1 MTVYGNTEV
10 VAALHLMVESG
21 HVPHALL
28 LHEDDG
34 GGAFPLV
41 INFLEELYGGSPRV
55 QKLIHPDIHFVFP
68 VAGSD
73 KPVSMQFLG
82 KFREL
87 ALENPYFFENELYTA
102 IGIEGKQGNISVNE
116 ARSILD
122 RLSLSAVE
130 GGYRTVLVYLPEKMN
145 AQAANA
151 LLKMVEEPP
160 AKTLFVLITHAPE
173 KVLVTISSR
182 CLHMRVQPLSPEAER
197 EVHARENASNQ
208 MLTDLF
214 HDLLEA
220 IVSRDR
226 LKALETGEAVAELK
240 VREQQKSFCR
250 LASEDLRRLFFL
262 QKMPALARVPEGEED
277 FYKRMAGALKP
288 TFPRRGMAALDRALL
303 LIERNVNQKILF
315 TDLVNQLYSLSEVPP
330 PRGGVSG
337 GGNV

>member
-10 VAALHLMVESG
+10 VAALHQMVASG

-34 GGAFPLV
+34 GGAFPLS
-41 INFLEELYGGSPRV
+41 INFLEELYNGSPRV

-73 KPVSMQFLG
+73 KPVSLQFMG

-160 AKTLFVLITHAPE
+160 AKTLFLLITHAPE
-173 KVLVTISSR
+173 KVLITISSR

-208 MLTDLF
+208 ALTDLF

-240 VREQQKSFCR
+240 VREQQKTFCR

-303 LIERNVNQKILF
+303 LVERNVNQKILF
-315 TDLVNQLYSLSEVPP
+315 TDLVNQLYSL
-330 PRGGVSG
+330 
-337 GGNV
+337 

>member
-208 MLTDLF
+208 ALTDLF

-315 TDLVNQLYSLSEVPP
+315 TDLVNQLYSL
-330 PRGGVSG
+330 
-337 GGNV
+337 

>member
-55 QKLIHPDIHFVFP
+55 QKLIHPDIYFVFP

-130 GGYRTVLVYLPEKMN
+130 GGYRTVVVYLPEKMN

-208 MLTDLF
+208 ALTDLF

-315 TDLVNQLYSLSEVPP
+315 TDLVNQLYSL
-330 PRGGVSG
+330 
-337 GGNV
+337 

>member
-73 KPVSMQFLG
+73 KPVSLQFMG

-130 GGYRTVLVYLPEKMN
+130 GGYRTVVVYLPEKMN

-208 MLTDLF
+208 MFTDLF

-315 TDLVNQLYSLSEVPP
+315 TDLVNQLYSL
-330 PRGGVSG
+330 
-337 GGNV
+337 

>member
-1 MTVYGNTEV
+1 MMKVYGNTEV
-10 VAALHLMVESG
+10 VAALHKMVESG
-21 HVPHALL
+21 HVPHAML

-41 INFLEELYGGSPRV
+41 LNFLEELYGGNPRV

-73 KPVSMQFLG
+73 KPVSLQFIG
-82 KFREL
+82 PFREL
-87 ALENPYFFENELYTA
+87 VLDNPYFFENELYTA
-102 IGIEGKQGNISVNE
+102 IGIEGKQAGISVHE

-130 GGYRTVLVYLPEKMN
+130 GGYRTVVMYLPEKMN
-145 AQAANA
+145 VQAANA

-160 AKTLFVLITHAPE
+160 QNTLFLLITHAPE

-182 CLHMRVQPLSPEAER
+182 CLHMRVQPLTPEAEA
-197 EVHARENASNQ
+197 EVHAREAAGNTA
-208 MLTDLF
+208 LVDLF

-220 IVSRDR
+220 ILARDM
-226 LKALETGEAVAELK
+226 LKAIETGEAVADLK

-250 LASEDLRRLFFL
+250 LASEDLRRIFML
-262 QKMPALARVPEGEED
+262 QKMPQLAHVPEGEED
-277 FYKRMAGALKP
+277 FYRRMSSALKP
-288 TFPRRGMAALDRALL
+288 TFPRRALSVMDRALM

-315 TDLVNQLYSLSEVPP
+315 TDMVNQLYML
-330 PRGGVSG
+330 
-337 GGNV
+337 

>member
-10 VAALHLMVESG
+10 VAALHQMVENG

-34 GGAFPLV
+34 GGAFPLS

-68 VAGSD
+68 VACSD
-73 KPVSMQFLG
+73 KPVSLQFMG

-130 GGYRTVLVYLPEKMN
+130 GGYRTVVVYLPEKMN

-160 AKTLFVLITHAPE
+160 AKTLFLLITHAPE
-173 KVLVTISSR
+173 KVLITISSR

-208 MLTDLF
+208 ALTDLF

-240 VREQQKSFCR
+240 VREQQKTFCR

-303 LIERNVNQKILF
+303 LVERNVNQKILF
-315 TDLVNQLYSLSEVPP
+315 TDLVNQLYSL
-330 PRGGVSG
+330 
-337 GGNV
+337 

>member
-10 VAALHLMVESG
+10 VAALHQMVASG

-34 GGAFPLV
+34 SGAFPLC

-73 KPVSMQFLG
+73 KPVSLQFMG

-130 GGYRTVLVYLPEKMN
+130 GGYRTVVVYLPEKMN

-208 MLTDLF
+208 ALTDLF

-240 VREQQKSFCR
+240 VREQQKTFCR

-303 LIERNVNQKILF
+303 LVERNVNQKILF
-315 TDLVNQLYSLSEVPP
+315 TDLVNQLYSL
-330 PRGGVSG
+330 
-337 GGNV
+337 

>member
-73 KPVSMQFLG
+73 KPVSLQFMG

-130 GGYRTVLVYLPEKMN
+130 GGYRTVVVYLPEKMN

-173 KVLVTISSR
+173 KVLTTISSR

-315 TDLVNQLYSLSEVPP
+315 TDLVNQLYSLS
-330 PRGGVSG
+330 
-337 GGNV
+337 

>member
-10 VAALHLMVESG
+10 VAALHQMVASG

-34 GGAFPLV
+34 GGAFPLC
-41 INFLEELYGGSPRV
+41 INFLEELYSGSPRV

-73 KPVSMQFLG
+73 KPVSLQFMG

-288 TFPRRGMAALDRALL
+288 TFPRRGMVALDRALL
-303 LIERNVNQKILF
+303 LVERNVNQKILF
-315 TDLVNQLYSLSEVPP
+315 TDLVNQLYSL
-330 PRGGVSG
+330 
-337 GGNV
+337 

>member
-10 VAALHLMVESG
+10 VAALHQMVASG

-34 GGAFPLV
+34 GGAFPLC
-41 INFLEELYGGSPRV
+41 INFLEDLYGGSPRV

-73 KPVSMQFLG
+73 KPVSLQFMG

-160 AKTLFVLITHAPE
+160 AKTLFLLITHAPE
-173 KVLVTISSR
+173 KVLITISSR

-208 MLTDLF
+208 ALTDLF

-240 VREQQKSFCR
+240 VREQQKTFCR

-303 LIERNVNQKILF
+303 LVERNVNQKILF
-315 TDLVNQLYSLSEVPP
+315 TDLVNQLYSL
-330 PRGGVSG
+330 
-337 GGNV
+337 

>member
-10 VAALHLMVESG
+10 VAALHQMVASG

-34 GGAFPLV
+34 GGAFPLS
-41 INFLEELYGGSPRV
+41 INFLEELYSGSPRV

-208 MLTDLF
+208 ALTDLF

-240 VREQQKSFCR
+240 VREQQKTFCR

-288 TFPRRGMAALDRALL
+288 TFPRRGMVALDRALL
-303 LIERNVNQKILF
+303 LVERNVNQKILF
-315 TDLVNQLYSLSEVPP
+315 TDLVNQLYSL
-330 PRGGVSG
+330 
-337 GGNV
+337 

>member
-1 MTVYGNTEV
+1 MIVYGNTEV
-10 VAALHLMVESG
+10 VAALHQMVQSG

-34 GGAFPLV
+34 GGAFPLAM
-41 INFLEELYGGSPRV
+41 NFLEELYGGSPRV

-73 KPVSMQFLG
+73 KPVSLQFIA

-102 IGIEGKQGNISVNE
+102 IGIEGKQGMISVNE

-160 AKTLFVLITHAPE
+160 AKTLFLLITHAPE
-173 KVLVTISSR
+173 KVLITISSR

-208 MLTDLF
+208 VLTDLF

-220 IVSRDR
+220 IVARDR
-226 LKALETGEAVAELK
+226 LKALETGEAVADLK
-240 VREQQKSFCR
+240 VREQQKTFCR

-262 QKMPALARVPEGEED
+262 QKMPALAHVPEGEED

-288 TFPRRGMAALDRALL
+288 TFPRKGMAALDRALL
-303 LIERNVNQKILF
+303 LVERNVNQKILF
-315 TDLVNQLYSLSEVPP
+315 TDLVNQLYSL
-330 PRGGVSG
+330 
-337 GGNV
+337 

>member
-10 VAALHLMVESG
+10 VAALHQMVASG

-34 GGAFPLV
+34 GGAFPLC

-173 KVLVTISSR
+173 KVLITISSR

-208 MLTDLF
+208 ALTDLF

-240 VREQQKSFCR
+240 VREQQKTFCR

-315 TDLVNQLYSLSEVPP
+315 TDLVNQLYSL
-330 PRGGVSG
+330 
-337 GGNV
+337 

>member
-34 GGAFPLV
+34 GGAFPLC

-208 MLTDLF
+208 ALTDLF

-262 QKMPALARVPEGEED
+262 QKMPALAGVPEGEED

-315 TDLVNQLYSLSEVPP
+315 TDLVNQLYSL
-330 PRGGVSG
+330 
-337 GGNV
+337 

>member
-10 VAALHLMVESG
+10 VAALHQMVRSG

-34 GGAFPLV
+34 GGAFPLS

-68 VAGSD
+68 VAGAD
-73 KPVSMQFLG
+73 KPVSLQFAG

-87 ALENPYFFENELYTA
+87 ALDNPYFYENELYTA

-130 GGYRTVLVYLPEKMN
+130 GGYRTVLLYLPEKMN

-160 AKTLFVLITHAPE
+160 AKTLFLLITHAPE
-173 KVLVTISSR
+173 KVLTTISSR

-208 MLTDLF
+208 LLTDLF

-226 LKALETGEAVAELK
+226 LKALETGEAVADLK
-240 VREQQKSFCR
+240 VREQQKTFCR

-262 QKMPALARVPEGEED
+262 QKMPALSHVPEGEED

-288 TFPRRGMAALDRALL
+288 SFPRRGMAALDRTLL
-303 LIERNVNQKILF
+303 LVERNVNQKILF
-315 TDLVNQLYSLSEVPP
+315 ADLVGQLYCI
-330 PRGGVSG
+330 
-337 GGNV
+337 

>member
-10 VAALHLMVESG
+10 VAALHQMVASG

-34 GGAFPLV
+34 GGAFPLS
-41 INFLEELYGGSPRV
+41 INFLEELYSGSPRV

-208 MLTDLF
+208 ALTDLF

-240 VREQQKSFCR
+240 VREQQKTFCR

-303 LIERNVNQKILF
+303 LVERNVNQKILF
-315 TDLVNQLYSLSEVPP
+315 TDLVNQLYSL
-330 PRGGVSG
+330 
-337 GGNV
+337 

>member
-73 KPVSMQFLG
+73 KPVSLQFMG

-87 ALENPYFFENELYTA
+87 ALEDPYFFENELYTA
-102 IGIEGKQGNISVNE
+102 IGIEGKQSNISVNE

-208 MLTDLF
+208 ALTDLF

-288 TFPRRGMAALDRALL
+288 TFPRRGMVALDRALL
-303 LIERNVNQKILF
+303 LVERNVNQKILF
-315 TDLVNQLYSLSEVPP
+315 TDLVNQLYSL
-330 PRGGVSG
+330 
-337 GGNV
+337 

>member
-10 VAALHLMVESG
+10 VAALHQMVASG

-34 GGAFPLV
+34 GGAFPLS
-41 INFLEELYGGSPRV
+41 INFLEELYSGSPRV

-73 KPVSMQFLG
+73 KPVSLQFMG

-208 MLTDLF
+208 ALTDLF

-240 VREQQKSFCR
+240 VREQQKTFCR

-288 TFPRRGMAALDRALL
+288 TFPRRGMVALDRALL
-303 LIERNVNQKILF
+303 LVERNVNQKILF
-315 TDLVNQLYSLSEVPP
+315 TDLVNQLYSL
-330 PRGGVSG
+330 
-337 GGNV
+337 